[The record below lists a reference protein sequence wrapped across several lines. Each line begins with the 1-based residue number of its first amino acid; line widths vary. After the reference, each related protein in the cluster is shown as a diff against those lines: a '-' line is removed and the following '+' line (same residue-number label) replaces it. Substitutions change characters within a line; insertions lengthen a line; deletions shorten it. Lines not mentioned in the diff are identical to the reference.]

1 MSSQLKANMTEKQIL
16 ELQITELTKKL
27 ELLKKINAEEEEKLK
42 QSKLSVDVSK
52 KPEIFDTEE
61 DFDDRISKIT
71 SDSRIILNKND
82 KVKVFKK
89 IIKKLSDRKN
99 FNCCISMIGSNNNE
113 IIEIDSKPKEPKSLK
128 TESESESK
136 KSDSKSKS
144 KEPKSLKTESESKKS
159 DSKSKPKE
167 PKSLKT
173 ESESKK
179 SDSKSKSKELKDNSQ
194 MSIQQLKK
202 IAKDFDIKGYTTMSR
217 DELEHSIKIPT
228 INFNA
233 KKLTKWLNSVKDK
246 TVILF
251 GSNGEIG
258 FYVKENTK
266 NILFADRCNSK
277 DKNFNEIHQKRFFN
291 GNEDFIEYDDDKIET
306 IKKILKKCDT
316 LLYVSRND
324 ENGITFN
331 NNILKLSE

>member
-16 ELQITELTKKL
+16 ELQIAELTKKL

-42 QSKLSVDVSK
+42 QSKSSVISK

-71 SDSRIILNKND
+71 SDSRTILNKND
-82 KVKVFKK
+82 KVKVVKK
-89 IIKKLSDRKN
+89 MIKKLNDRKN

-128 TESESESK
+128 TES
-136 KSDSKSKS
+136 
-144 KEPKSLKTESESKKS
+144 KKS

-167 PKSLKT
+167 P
-173 ESESKK
+173 
-179 SDSKSKSKELKDNSQ
+179 KDNSQ

-217 DELEHSIKIPT
+217 DELEYSVKNPT

-258 FYVKENTK
+258 FSVKENTK
-266 NILFADRCNSK
+266 NIFFADRCNSK

-291 GNEDFIEYDDDKIET
+291 GNEDFIEHDDDKIET

-324 ENGITFN
+324 ENGIIFN
-331 NNILKLSE
+331 NNIPKLSE

>member
-16 ELQITELTKKL
+16 ELQIAELTKKL

-42 QSKLSVDVSK
+42 QSKSSVISK

-71 SDSRIILNKND
+71 SDSRTILNKND
-82 KVKVFKK
+82 KVKVVKK
-89 IIKKLSDRKN
+89 MIKKLNDRKN

-128 TESESESK
+128 TES
-136 KSDSKSKS
+136 
-144 KEPKSLKTESESKKS
+144 KKS

-173 ESESKK
+173 ESKK
-179 SDSKSKSKELKDNSQ
+179 SDSKSKPKEPKDNSQ

-217 DELEHSIKIPT
+217 DELEYSVKNPT

-258 FYVKENTK
+258 FSVKENTK
-266 NILFADRCNSK
+266 NIFFADRCNSK

-291 GNEDFIEYDDDKIET
+291 GNEDFIEHDDDKIET

-324 ENGITFN
+324 ENGIIFN
-331 NNILKLSE
+331 NNIPKLSE